1 MALPPHI
8 PVAVKLFPHL
18 VECAQAGR
26 RTTYEEMGVAAG
38 LQTRLFSRPLA
49 FIRDFV
55 CAERNLPPLTVLV
68 ERKGGKSVA
77 NRVDPVKHAT
87 MTAAEYAA
95 LEAKML
101 AEVYAYDKWDRTLE
115 GLQTMFP
122 HIKV

>member
-18 VECAQAGR
+18 VECAKAGK
-26 RTTYEEMGVAAG
+26 RTTYEEMGEAAG

-55 CAERNLPPLTVLV
+55 CAQRNLPPLTVLV

-77 NRVDPVKHAT
+77 NRIDPEKYGT
-87 MTAAEYAA
+87 MSAADYAA
-95 LEAKML
+95 LEAEML
-101 AEVYAYDKWDRTLE
+101 KTVYEYDKWDRALE

-122 HIKV
+122 HVKA